1 VMADLKDA
9 EYRDAVHALAREA
22 AVVVEQFHPR
32 VLDRLARGSA
42 GYDDI
47 ATTNSAVLY
56 CSITGY
62 GQWGR
67 TSAEPG
73 TTPNYLAEASL
84 LSLGCDDEGT
94 SPMPPTVIADI
105 AGGARWSS
113 VSMAAPSTRASSD
126 HAGTGGSR

>member
-1 VMADLKDA
+1 MVADLKDA

-42 GYDDI
+42 GYDAI

-67 TSAEPG
+67 TSAEPARNP
-73 TTPNYLAEASL
+73 TISRRPASCR
-84 LSLGCDDEGT
+84 SAAT
-94 SPMPPTVIADI
+94 MK
-105 AGGARWSS
+105 ARHRCLR
-113 VSMAAPSTRASSD
+113 P
-126 HAGTGGSR
+126 